1 LQGVRSFVRW
11 LCCRMANLLRQLLL
25 RTTPVLEDL
34 KYEQEDE

>member
-1 LQGVRSFVRW
+1 
-11 LCCRMANLLRQLLL
+11 MTNLLRQLLL